1 MGLESVSKRLEAVS
15 TDSDMTGDTFLQLRR
30 AQKHEGKCQGAKLW
44 QGGEDSSALV
54 NNHWAEFQET
64 LGGGRGCLGV
74 LGDQGNERFCAP
86 NPKLCQNPSY
96 SAFLHKNGDNSGTTE
111 ANASKGASI
120 ESSRRVESES
130 RKARGKARW
139 FSRNRVHKLRGRGRS
154 GLPSRNSPLAV
165 GSRC

>member
-1 MGLESVSKRLEAVS
+1 GLEGVS
-15 TDSDMTGDTFLQLRR
+15 TDSDMTGNTFLRLQR
-30 AQKHEGKCQGAKLW
+30 ARKREGRCQGAKL
-44 QGGEDSSALV
+44 GALV

-64 LGGGRGCLGV
+64 LGGGRGCLGA

-111 ANASKGASI
+111 TNASKGASI

-139 FSRNRVHKLRGRGRS
+139 FSRNRVHELGGRGRK
-154 GLPSRNSPLAV
+154 
-165 GSRC
+165 

>member
-15 TDSDMTGDTFLQLRR
+15 TDSDMTGDTFLQLQR
-30 AQKHEGKCQGAKLW
+30 ARKREGMCQEAKLW
-44 QGGEDSSALV
+44 QGGEDGSALMK
-54 NNHWAEFQET
+54 NCWAELHET
-64 LGGGRGCLGV
+64 LGGGRGRLEV

-139 FSRNRVHKLRGRGRS
+139 FSRNRVHELGG
-154 GLPSRNSPLAV
+154 GGEVDYQAETAPSRWAPDV
-165 GSRC
+165 